1 MAPVIHP
8 NLDPLL
14 VMKSMFTRFRAGL
27 IAAAVFVSPF
37 TSSAVVDSAIMGE
50 IVKAQIIIGQIQ
62 EIRDTLN
69 ALTVDLE
76 APEPRYDTKGKYL
89 LPYTQEGEP
98 TEWAGKVLQ
107 SQAGKMVGE
116 KAGDMATNALAS
128 KVPFGGLAGGFMKK
142 KAKESAAV
150 IAMGG
155 KKFIK
160 KTSDQSFKSLE
171 DYAVFLQARHG
182 SDPDFKMTLA
192 AAVALYP
199 DLEHRFAGYVKKAYR
214 KQGL

>member
-1 MAPVIHP
+1 
-8 NLDPLL
+8 
-14 VMKSMFTRFRAGL
+14 MKSLLKRSRAGL
-27 IAAAVFVSPF
+27 LAVAVFFAPF
-37 TSSAVVDSAIMGE
+37 SSSAAIDPSIMGE
-50 IVKAQIIIGQIQ
+50 IAKAQIIIGQIQ
-62 EIRDTLN
+62 EIRDTMN
-69 ALTVDLE
+69 ALTVDLK
-76 APEPRYDTKGKYL
+76 APKPRYDNKGKFL

-98 TEWAGKVLQ
+98 TEWAGKIVQ
-107 SQAGKMVGE
+107 SQVGKMAGE
-116 KAGDMATNALAS
+116 KAGNMAANALAS

-150 IAMGG
+150 MAMGG

-160 KTSDQSFKSLE
+160 ETSDQSFKSLE

-182 SDPDFKMTLA
+182 NDPDFKMTLA

>member
-1 MAPVIHP
+1 
-8 NLDPLL
+8 
-14 VMKSMFTRFRAGL
+14 MKSIFSRIRAGL
-27 IAAAVFVSPF
+27 LALAVLATPF
-37 TSSAVVDSAIMGE
+37 NASAVVDSAIMGE

-62 EIRDTLN
+62 EIRDTMN

-107 SQAGKMVGE
+107 SQVGKMAGE
-116 KAGDMATNALAS
+116 KAGDMAANALAS

-150 IAMGG
+150 VAMGG
-155 KKFIK
+155 KKFIQ

>member
-1 MAPVIHP
+1 MT
-8 NLDPLL
+8 
-14 VMKSMFTRFRAGL
+14 SL
-27 IAAAVFVSPF
+27 ISRIRTGVLAAAVFFAPF
-37 TSSAVVDSAIMGE
+37 NANALVDSAIMGE

-62 EIRDTLN
+62 QIRDAVN
-69 ALTVDLE
+69 AATVDLE

-116 KAGDMATNALAS
+116 KAGGMAANALAS

-142 KAKESAAV
+142 KAKESAAI

-192 AAVALYP
+192 AAVGLYP
-199 DLEHRFAGYVKKAYR
+199 DLEHKFAGYIKKAYR
-214 KQGL
+214 KQGF

>member
-1 MAPVIHP
+1 MTSLI
-8 NLDPLL
+8 
-14 VMKSMFTRFRAGL
+14 SRFRTGVL
-27 IAAAVFVSPF
+27 AAAVFFAPF
-37 TSSAVVDSAIMGE
+37 STHALVDSAIMGE
-50 IVKAQIIIGQIQ
+50 IVKAQVIIGQIQ
-62 EIRDTLN
+62 QIRDAIN
-69 ALTVDLE
+69 AATVELE

-116 KAGDMATNALAS
+116 KAGGMAANALAS

-155 KKFIK
+155 NKFIK

-199 DLEHRFAGYVKKAYR
+199 DLEHKFAAYIKKAYR
-214 KQGL
+214 KQGF